1 MIQHT
6 VDHEVQQIVSAF
18 PKVSKDYAPKFTFVN
33 VHKKINTRFF
43 AIRVSSHLEKIIPD
57 VYLI

>member
-6 VDHEVQQIVSAF
+6 VDHEVQQVLAAF
-18 PKVSKDYAPKFTFVN
+18 PKVLEDYAPKLTFIN

-43 AIRVSSHLEKIIPD
+43 AIKVKIF
-57 VYLI
+57 